1 MIVGLTG
8 GIGSGKTTIAQV
20 LEVMGCIIYNSD
32 ERAKLMYF
40 NTSVKPQIIQILGNE
55 AYLNN
60 TTLNH
65 TFISNKVFSNQDLL
79 HKLNAII
86 HPAVKQDF
94 ITFKN
99 NQAPQKII
107 IKESA
112 LLFETGIYKEL
123 PFNILVT
130 APEPVRIQ
138 RVLNRSQI
146 SIDAIKQRMQA
157 QWSDEEKTK
166 LANFVIDNSGEKA
179 VIPQLQ
185 ACLHNIKKHVEA

>member
-1 MIVGLTG
+1 MLVGLTG
-8 GIGSGKTTIAQV
+8 GIGSGKTTIAQI
-20 LEVMGCIIYNSD
+20 LEVMGCVIYNSD
-32 ERAKLMYF
+32 ERAKQMYF
-40 NTSVKPQIIQILGNE
+40 NPDVKSQVIQLLGNE

-65 TFISNKVFSNQDLL
+65 TFISNKVFSNKELL
-79 HKLNAII
+79 HKLNSII

-94 ITFKN
+94 IEFKN
-99 NQAPQKII
+99 KQAPQSII

-112 LLFETGIYKEL
+112 LLFETDIYKEL

-138 RVLNRSQI
+138 RVLNRNHL

-157 QWSDEEKTK
+157 QWSDEKKTE
-166 LANFVIDNSGEKA
+166 LADFVIENSGEKA

-185 ACLHNIKKHVEA
+185 TCLHNIKKHVEA